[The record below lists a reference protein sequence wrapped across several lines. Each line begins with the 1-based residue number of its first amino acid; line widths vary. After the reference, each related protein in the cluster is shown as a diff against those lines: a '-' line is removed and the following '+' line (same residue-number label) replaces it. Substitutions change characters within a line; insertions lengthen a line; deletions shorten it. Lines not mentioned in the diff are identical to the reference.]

1 MINNIQDDAP
11 HPGTILNELYLKPLM
26 LSITQTAI
34 YLKMGREQ
42 LSNIINGKAG
52 ISPLMALRLA
62 QAFNTTAQYWLNLQ
76 NEYNLSIV
84 YHQYKH
90 EIDSIIKIVYDDSKE
105 ANL

>member
-1 MINNIQDDAP
+1 
-11 HPGTILNELYLKPLM
+11 
-26 LSITQTAI
+26 
-34 YLKMGREQ
+34 MGREQ